1 MIQVTNVRGVKHPD
15 DRAKIC
21 YVGRAWAGWPDT
33 RWGNPY
39 KGHGA
44 VARFAEYAAKQP
56 PEWLES
62 LWEMCAHG
70 EKPLGCWCVKCT
82 AGDDT
87 PVTCHGQILANML
100 YVRYGVKTELDN
112 LFDPTAKEST

>member
-1 MIQVTNVRGVKHPD
+1 MIQVTNVRGVKSAE

-33 RWGNPY
+33 PWGNPY
-39 KGHGA
+39 KGVGA

-56 PEWLES
+56 AEWLES
-62 LWEMCAHG
+62 LWEASEHG

-100 YVRYGVKTELDN
+100 YLRYVVPAELN
-112 LFDPTAKEST
+112 ELSAPTIEESV